1 MTPPIKK
8 RFGLLGRNINYSF
21 SRGYFTEKFE
31 KENLEG
37 YTYEN
42 FDIPTIESFLDVIK
56 NNDHL
61 SGMNVTIPYKEAVLP
76 FLDKLSKKARKI
88 GAVNTIKIGR
98 AHV

>member
-1 MTPPIKK
+1 MTTIKK

-31 KENLEG
+31 KEKLEG

-42 FDIPTIESFLDVIK
+42 FDIPSIASFLDLLK

-61 SGMNVTIPYKEAVLP
+61 SGMNVTIPYKEEVLP
-76 FLDKLSKKARKI
+76 FLDKLSKKAQKI
-88 GAVNTIKIGR
+88 GA
-98 AHV
+98 